1 MLDPPVDVGEDQVI
15 ETIPEV
21 LSPATV
27 VIDGAEAGAT
37 KVKEIA
43 ELAVPVSTALPATTV
58 TE

>member
-1 MLDPPVDVGEDQVI
+1 MLDPPVDIGEDQVI

-21 LSPATV
+21 LSPETV
-27 VIDGAEAGAT
+27 VIDGSDAGAT